1 MFRRTLYLV
10 YPKLQKKKYLCQDQI
25 KNCIKPQRLNSRFT
39 CVTLS
44 RTYPAM
50 KKNKTLGMIA
60 AVPFE
65 GDTIAR
71 NLKGA
76 RARSAGGLT
85 WHSGRLGQADIV
97 YVVSGIGKT
106 NAAHAATALIHYY
119 SPALVVNFGIG
130 GAYPSSGLNP
140 GDIAV
145 ASKEVYAD
153 EGVLLRSGFHNLKL
167 INLPLLKI
175 GRRQYFN
182 EFPLDTG
189 LGKTMMKAATAA
201 GFRAMEGIFA
211 TVSTCT
217 GTKKR
222 AEELSKRFGAIC
234 ENMEGAAVAHS
245 CLIYGIPSAEVRGI
259 SNIAQERDMSKWT
272 IRSASGN
279 CQRTVMEFVNTVN
292 L

>member
-1 MFRRTLYLV
+1 MKRT
-10 YPKLQKKKYLCQDQI
+10 
-25 KNCIKPQRLNSRFT
+25 
-39 CVTLS
+39 
-44 RTYPAM
+44 
-50 KKNKTLGMIA
+50 KTLGMIA
-60 AVPFE
+60 AVPLE
-65 GDTIAR
+65 GNTISR
-71 NLKGA
+71 NLRGA
-76 RARSAGGLT
+76 MVRSTGGLT
-85 WHSGRLGQADIV
+85 WHSGRLGRADIV

-130 GAYPSSGLNP
+130 GAYPSSGLQT

-153 EGVLLRSGFHNLKL
+153 EGILLQSGFHDLKL
-167 INLPLLKI
+167 INIPLLKI

-189 LGKTMMKAATAA
+189 LGETMMKAATTA
-201 GFRAMEGIFA
+201 GFRAVEGIFA

-222 AEELSKRFGAIC
+222 ARELSKKFGAIC

-245 CLIYGIPSAEVRGI
+245 CLIHGVPSVEVRGI
-259 SNIAQERDMSKWT
+259 SNIVQERDMSKWT

-279 CQRTVMEFVNTVN
+279 CQRTVIEFVREVD
-292 L
+292 LL